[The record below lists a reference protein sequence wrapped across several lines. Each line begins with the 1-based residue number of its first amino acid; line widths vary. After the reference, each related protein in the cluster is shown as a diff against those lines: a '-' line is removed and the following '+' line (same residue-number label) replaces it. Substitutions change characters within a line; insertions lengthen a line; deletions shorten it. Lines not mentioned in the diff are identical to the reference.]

1 VAPTLTRMGTPDG
14 TTQGRADRP
23 EPPPLRVPPG
33 VPVAAVVEHFA
44 VEVVTSAG
52 TDLAKRLIGSPRLT
66 RPGGEWTDDRG
77 RFPANQ
83 AVLCGAVEWSYVET
97 LGPQERAGWLHRLA
111 ELGVPVVIVAR
122 GFSVDPSDVEVA
134 GRAGLPVL
142 RTAHTTE
149 DFAGDLNWFLQ
160 LELAPRTLMHAGLVD
175 VLGEGVLILG
185 RSGIGKSETALELIR
200 RGHQL
205 IADDTVELRRPTEH
219 ELIGRAPA
227 RMRHFMEVK
236 GIGIVN
242 LRTMYGIGAVRSS
255 GDVVMAVSLV
265 PEDPT
270 LGFTTGPDRMEVLG
284 VDLPLVTIPLR
295 PGRNAAVLIEAAA
308 TMLRARRLG
317 GVDER
322 ETQFEHRT
330 EIFGRLR

>member
-1 VAPTLTRMGTPDG
+1 VDPTLARMDTADG
-14 TTQGRADRP
+14 TSPGRGPRP
-23 EPPPLRVPPG
+23 KPPPLRVPPG
-33 VPVAAVVEHFA
+33 VPVSAVAEHFGA
-44 VEVVTSAG
+44 EILSSGGHNLST
-52 TDLAKRLIGSPRLT
+52 RLIVSARLS
-66 RPGGEWTDDRG
+66 RPGIEWSDVSG
-77 RFPANQ
+77 QFPASRAMVFGNQ
-83 AVLCGAVEWSYVET
+83 EWSYFQGLT
-97 LGPQERAGWLHRLA
+97 QPERATWLRRFA
-111 ELGVPVVIVAR
+111 ELDVPVVIVTR
-122 GFSVDPSDVEVA
+122 
-134 GRAGLPVL
+134 GLPIDEGDAGVAQRQGLPIL
-142 RTAHTTE
+142 RTAAPTT

-160 LELAPRTLMHAGLVD
+160 LELAPRALMHAGLVD

-219 ELIGRAPA
+219 ELIGRAPG

-265 PEDPT
+265 PEDPN
-270 LGFTTGPDRMEVLG
+270 LEFTTGPDRMEVLG

-317 GVDER
+317 GADER